1 MARASEKEKKAEGK
15 RLQGRGFFRREDLQ
29 RDFPEYPDRILRGK
43 FGPPPSKKLPDSM
56 LRIDKEGRVVGARL
70 KDGGRIGDV
79 RDNPNRGKTY

>member
-29 RDFPEYPDRILRGK
+29 KDFPEYPDKILRGK
-43 FGPPPSKKLPDSM
+43 FGPPPSKKLPDAM

-70 KDGGRIGDV
+70 KDGGRISDV

>member
-29 RDFPEYPDRILRGK
+29 RNFPEYPDRILREK
-43 FGPPPSKKLPDSM
+43 FGFPPSKKLPDSM
-56 LRIDKEGRVVGARL
+56 LLIDKEGRVVGARL
-70 KDGGRIGDV
+70 KNGGRIGDV